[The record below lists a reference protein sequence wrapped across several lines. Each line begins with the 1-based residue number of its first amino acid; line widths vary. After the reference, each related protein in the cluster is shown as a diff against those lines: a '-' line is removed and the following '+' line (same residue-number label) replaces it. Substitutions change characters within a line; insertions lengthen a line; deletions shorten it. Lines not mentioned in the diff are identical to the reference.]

1 MSRSLKTKRN
11 KVPKIGDKEYAE
23 YINFLKISDG
33 EVMDVGVNDFQLT
46 TENGVKK
53 SGGLKLGDCEKK
65 D

>member
-1 MSRSLKTKRN
+1 MSKSLKTKRN

-33 EVMDVGVNDFQLT
+33 EAVDASVDNLQSNT
-46 TENGVKK
+46 KNSAEI
-53 SGGLKLGDCEKK
+53 SEGLELLDGKKK